1 MIPKPSLVVKI
12 NKINLITQMETLQTI
27 TIKEYLT
34 HKGIAFRESEKEII
48 THCLFNGCD
57 NDSSGNEGHLYFNA
71 ETGQYECKKCG
82 EKGNLITLAKHFGDG
97 IEEIALNSRIFTKK
111 QGGIKFDAGLVDA
124 YHQALPAHIR
134 QYLNTRCIA
143 DAVIDTHKLGWG
155 KFYNKWWIT
164 IPIQDIYGT
173 FRFFKLRQ
181 DPNAGDD
188 KITYPKGIEAQI
200 YGWEILPDTTEKI
213 VICEGELDRLALL
226 SKNIPAITSTH
237 GAMTFKQEWA
247 KKIVGNCRKIYIC
260 FDNDDT
266 GKKGAEKVAKIMVE
280 NGGNETYII
289 TLPQEVGEGGDITDY
304 FVKLNGNPDDLFSKY
319 AKEYPEKI
327 DASQFKPL
335 SSQELV
341 EILGLTIKQDEEN
354 KIVTF
359 LCEIS
364 AFTENTQFNIS
375 YNAPSSTGKSYIPTE
390 IARLFPEEDVVEI
403 GYCSPTAF
411 FHDVGEQDEKRKG
424 CIIVDLS
431 RKILIF
437 LDQPHTQL
445 LERLRPLLSHDKKEI
460 SIKITDKNQK
470 QGLRT
475 KNVILR
481 GFPSVIFCT
490 AGLRIDEQEATR
502 FLLLSPEVNRE
513 KIRQGILESIKKEA
527 DAESYKSWLDENP
540 ERKLLKER
548 IRAIKLEG
556 IREIKIVS
564 YQKVTDRFLSENK
577 ALKPRHQRDIKR
589 LTSLIKSFALIN
601 LWWREKNGTTITANE
616 DDIEQAF
623 KVWNAISASQE
634 LNLPPY
640 IYNLYQEV
648 ILKVW
653 NDKNSNGSKG
663 FVEEMKLLGLS
674 RQELIQK
681 HFEVYG
687 RMLDTNQLRQQILPM
702 LETAGLIVQEA
713 DQSDKRKMLIYPTT
727 LPTTSSDQRNSDS
740 EGGVDTNEENN
751 SETSGRVT
759 PDLGVF

>member
-1 MIPKPSLVVKI
+1 M
-12 NKINLITQMETLQTI
+12 QLQTI
-27 TIKEYLT
+27 IPKEYLT
-34 HKGIAFRESEKEII
+34 RKGVAFRESGKELIA
-48 THCLFNGCD
+48 HCLFNGCD
-57 NDSSGNEGHLYFNA
+57 KDSRGNEAHLYFDA

-82 EKGNLITLAKHFGDG
+82 EKGNIVTLAKHFGDG
-97 IEEIALNSRIFTKK
+97 ISEIALNPITPTQNPRKST
-111 QGGIKFDAGLVDA
+111 KFDAELVETC
-124 YHQALPAHIR
+124 HLALPANIR
-134 QYLNTRCIA
+134 QYLNARGVS
-143 DAVIDTHKLGWG
+143 DAVIDVHKLGWG
-155 KFYNKWWIT
+155 KFYGKNWIT
-164 IPIQDIYGT
+164 IPIQDIYGA

-188 KITYPKGIEAQI
+188 KITYPKGVEAQI
-200 YGWEILPDTTEKI
+200 YGWETLTNLNNPLI
-213 VICEGELDRLALL
+213 ICEGELDRLALL

-237 GAMTFKQEWA
+237 GAMTFKQEWCE
-247 KKIVGNCRKIYIC
+247 KVGKGRKIYVC
-260 FDNDDT
+260 FDNDDA
-266 GKKGAEKVAKIMVE
+266 GKKGAEKVAKMME

-289 TLPQEVGEGGDITDY
+289 ALPQEVGEGGDITDY
-304 FVKLNGNPDDLFSKY
+304 LVKLNGNPDDLFGKY
-319 AKEYPEKI
+319 AKEYPERI
-327 DASQFKPL
+327 DTSQFKPL

-354 KIVTF
+354 KVVTF
-359 LCEIS
+359 LCELS
-364 AFTENTQFNIS
+364 AYTENAQFNIS

-411 FHDVGEQDEKRKG
+411 FHDVGEQDEKKKG
-424 CIIVDLS
+424 QIIVDLS

-502 FLLLSPEVNRE
+502 FLLLSPEVNHE

-527 DAESYKSWLDENP
+527 DAESYKDWLDENP

-556 IREIKIVS
+556 IREIRIAS
-564 YQKVTDRFLSENK
+564 YQKVVERFFSEHK
-577 ALKPRHQRDIKR
+577 VLKPRHQRDIKR
-589 LTSLIKSFALIN
+589 LSSLIKSFALIN
-601 LWWREKNGTTITANE
+601 LWWREKSGTTITANE

-623 KVWNAISASQE
+623 KIWDAISVSQE

-648 ILKVW
+648 ILKAW
-653 NDKNSNGSKG
+653 NDKNSNRSEG
-663 FVEEMKLLGLS
+663 FIEITGALGLFPP
-674 RQELIQK
+674 RA
-681 HFEVYG
+681 
-687 RMLDTNQLRQQILPM
+687 
-702 LETAGLIVQEA
+702 TAKA
-713 DQSDKRKMLIYPTT
+713 
-727 LPTTSSDQRNSDS
+727 
-740 EGGVDTNEENN
+740 
-751 SETSGRVT
+751 
-759 PDLGVF
+759 F

>member
-1 MIPKPSLVVKI
+1 
-12 NKINLITQMETLQTI
+12 MELQTI

-34 HKGIAFRESEKEII
+34 RKGIALRESGREII
-48 THCLFNGCD
+48 TQCFFNGCD
-57 NDSSGNEGHLYFNA
+57 KDSRDNEAHLYFDT

-82 EKGNLITLAKHFGDG
+82 EKGNIITLAKHFGDS
-97 IEEIALNSRIFTKK
+97 IQEIALNPIKSDKNIRKYP
-111 QGGIKFDAGLVDA
+111 KFDAELVDTC
-124 YHQALPAHIR
+124 HLALPANIR
-134 QYLNTRCIA
+134 QYLNARGVS
-143 DAVIDTHKLGWG
+143 DAVVDAHKLGWG
-155 KFYNKWWIT
+155 KFYGKNWIT
-164 IPIQDIYGT
+164 IPIPDIYGA

-181 DPNAGDD
+181 DPNAGDE

-200 YGWEILPDTTEKI
+200 YGWEMLTNANNPI

-226 SKNIPAITSTH
+226 SKNISAITSTH
-237 GAMTFKQEWA
+237 GAMTFKQEWSE
-247 KKIVGNCRKIYIC
+247 KVGKGRKIYIC
-260 FDNDDT
+260 YDNDDA
-266 GKKGAEKVAKIMVE
+266 GKKGAEKVAKMVE

-304 FVKLNGNPDDLFSKY
+304 LVKLNGNPDDLFGKY

-327 DASQFKPL
+327 DTSQFQPL

-359 LCEIS
+359 LCELS
-364 AFTENTQFNIS
+364 AYTENAQFNIS

-390 IARLFPEEDVVEI
+390 IARLLPEEDVLELA
-403 GYCSPTAF
+403 YCSPTAF
-411 FHDVGEQDEKRKG
+411 FHDVGEWNKDMKG
-424 CIIVDLS
+424 YVVDLS

-460 SIKITDKNQK
+460 SVKITDKSQK
-470 QGLRT
+470 FGLKT
-475 KNVILR
+475 KNVLLK
-481 GFPSVIFCT
+481 GYPSVIFCT
-490 AGLRIDEQEATR
+490 AGLRIAEQEATR
-502 FLLLSPEVNRE
+502 FLLLSPEVNHE

-556 IREIKIVS
+556 IREIKIAS
-564 YQKVTDRFLSENK
+564 HQKVIDRFLSENK
-577 ALKPRHQRDIKR
+577 VLKPRHQRDIKR
-589 LTSLIKSFALIN
+589 LSSLIKSFALIN
-601 LWWREKNGTTITANE
+601 LWWRDRSGTTITANE

-623 KVWNAISASQE
+623 KIWDAISVSQE

-648 ILKVW
+648 ILKAW
-653 NDKNSNGSKG
+653 NDKNNNRSEG
-663 FVEEMKLLGLS
+663 FAEITGALGLS
-674 RQELIQK
+674 RQELLQK

-713 DQSDKRKMLIYPTT
+713 DPSDKRKMLIYPTALST
-727 LPTTSSDQRNSDS
+727 KSPDQKNS
-740 EGGVDTNEENN
+740 ENRGGVSTSEENN
-751 SETSGRVT
+751 SETSG
-759 PDLGVF
+759 GVDIIN